1 MKKSG
6 HIVIVDDNT
15 GVLVAMNLL
24 LRRHFERVTLLTS
37 PDRLPETLRRENV
50 STVILDMNFTNMTN
64 SGREGLYWLDE
75 IMRSAPDV
83 AVVLLTAYADI
94 ALAVEGLK
102 HGARD
107 FIVKPWDNDD
117 LVAKIAATLSTDSA
131 PQPARSKEPVTLAA
145 LERRAIA
152 EAIETHGGNLSAVA
166 SALGITRQTLY
177 NKMKRMGL

>member
-24 LRRHFERVTLLTS
+24 LRRNFERVTLLTS
-37 PDRLPETLRRENV
+37 PDRLPEMLRRENV
-50 STVILDMNFTNMTN
+50 STVILDMNFTDMTN
-64 SGREGLYWLDE
+64 SGREGIYWLDE
-75 IMRSAPDV
+75 ITRTAPDV

-94 ALAVEGLK
+94 SLAVEGLK

-117 LVAKIAATLSTDSA
+117 LVAKVSATLSGGSA
-131 PQPARSKEPVTLAA
+131 PQPARDKEPVTLAA

-152 EAIETHGGNLSAVA
+152 EAIEVCGGNLSAVA